1 MYVAMATKTTKP
13 MSFHEMAVR
22 LHEGGEVF
30 FQGYWLK
37 AIAVPE
43 EENPCELCRM
53 DCICHMEMTD
63 LCAECDAYGRC
74 GHLLYF
80 ANEKPPIV
88 ADSVR

>member
-1 MYVAMATKTTKP
+1 MVKKTTKP
-13 MSFHEMAVR
+13 MSCHDMAVR

-43 EENPCELCRM
+43 EINPCVECRLELMCR
-53 DCICHMEMTD
+53 MEMTN

-74 GHLLYF
+74 KHMLYP
-80 ANEKPPIV
+80 ANEEPPIV
-88 ADSVR
+88 ADSAR

>member
-1 MYVAMATKTTKP
+1 MAKKTTKQ
-13 MSFHEMAVR
+13 MSRHDMAVR

-43 EENPCELCRM
+43 EENPCELCEM
-53 DCICHMEMTD
+53 DCICRMEMTD
-63 LCAECDAYGRC
+63 LCAECDGYGRC
-74 GHLLYF
+74 KHLLYF

-88 ADSVR
+88 ADSAR

>member
-1 MYVAMATKTTKP
+1 
-13 MSFHEMAVR
+13 MSRHDMAVR

-43 EENPCELCRM
+43 EENACELCEM

-63 LCAECDAYGRC
+63 LCAEYDAYGRC
-74 GHLLYF
+74 KHLLYF
-80 ANEKPPIV
+80 ANEKPPLV